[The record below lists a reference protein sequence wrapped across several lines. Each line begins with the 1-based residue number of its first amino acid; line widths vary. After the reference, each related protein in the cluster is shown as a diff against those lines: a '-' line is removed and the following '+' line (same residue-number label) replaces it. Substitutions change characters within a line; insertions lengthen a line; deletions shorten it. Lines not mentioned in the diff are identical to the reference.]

1 MKRIVS
7 IVLTLALLASF
18 VPVYAENDVQIAT
31 TEDVSVELP
40 WEQEEVGTGDVT
52 TPISIGEVD
61 SVEEEENEIPEY
73 EPIIHEETISDDI
86 EFPEVE
92 QEEESEDEGLFSRLL
107 KAPLKAASSSA
118 SPKEIWKSILNEQFG
133 ADYLQ
138 PFKQTADGQ
147 RVTGNTNRLVIEE
160 TDLSLPGKNGL
171 DVVLK
176 RQYDNQD
183 YDEAYGFS
191 KQFNSN
197 GKLQAQKSKQYR
209 YIYKFKNSSDN
220 SALYIAFLSED
231 QLYMYLYGGFNM
243 KTLNTKYIKTYTS
256 EGTTIKYYNFDYVAG
271 YLTTDTS
278 YDHYEYDSTFS
289 RIRVTQTYDEGA
301 TVALEDRDILRES
314 NSLGADWKLLL
325 PGAYLYCYE
334 DDIDTEDYPKYY
346 RKDYVGTMRDIHGK
360 IYTFE
365 GYDTFKKYKD
375 GRTTYGYSY
384 SPEDNKYLR
393 FESLW
398 EPVQLYENGPY
409 YNFVVYD
416 STGLTYY
423 FNDIGLTNGS
433 NPKYAH
439 RIYILAVKDDY
450 GNMIKYQYDGDT
462 YQGSVSKII
471 DTYGREINISSV
483 TGGKQISYYDDVAG
497 KTKTITYTTET
508 KTNNEYSDDDSILKP
523 KNITRFTVTNEAGE
537 STIYDSREAEVLNY
551 YYSSSSGD
559 MHEIPDVDEEQVKLS
574 YGHNIERI
582 VYPSGAETRYRYK
595 CVYPINANT
604 RIRRGVYAVD
614 ASYDLVDNVKENKKE
629 YSFTNTGMAI
639 TSTCVENDAD
649 RKTVSAYNK
658 DGLAT
663 TITTTPQET
672 TAPFRKITYS
682 YNSDNYPTSIA
693 TNENGTTS
701 TSTFSYVSGYPNV
714 LSSESNGLRT
724 VSYNYHSV
732 DNKLTDKISR
742 ITYKPKT
749 GTSSADYYMSTELTA
764 DNKSI
769 EYEKIVQNDIIK
781 AQKKYEYDAF
791 GEVVGVKQWTNDTN
805 NDGVLDESD
814 NVIDMGSDYVITA
827 NKNKIVTTSVENVL
841 NADGINEGTVDV
853 DYEYNIYGYPV
864 SQTDSYAFET
874 TIEYDDINRPV
885 QYNFPNGGTRTV
897 DYNVAQNYTI
907 VTDEAGITYK
917 YVYDGM
923 GRIKQKLKKD
933 GNSYNLLEEYEYDN
947 MGRLEEKKTYRTE
960 TEGISESYSYDVL
973 DRVTQ
978 KDIWTLS
985 MDTVHWEVYVYN
997 NSANESTVT
1006 KKTYAVGAAIADQKD
1021 YYNIYGQLTKS
1032 EKTAGDTT
1040 LATQYE
1046 YDYFDRVT
1054 KETDP
1059 KGNETTYEYAYD
1071 GQITKQTNPA
1081 GDYVSTVY
1089 DLAGQPVSVTDA
1101 NGNTTNTEYDKLGR
1115 AIKVTTPFDDTV
1127 SGETK
1132 TYYDKNSNVVKTAV
1146 KRSANIYQ
1154 IKEFKYDNMG
1164 NLLADIS
1171 KNGSNDVITQYQ
1183 YDSGNRIVKMITGL
1197 EQYSTNPTGGAATTY
1212 TYNNQGYLASVI
1224 DPMGGIV
1231 TYNSYDLAGNMLSMT
1246 DKNSNVNKNEY
1257 GPYGLTKSYFEGS
1270 PETKE
1275 YTYNRLGQLKK
1286 TKAVNANGQAVEESY
1301 KYDYFGR
1308 KIQVTSNDGSVQNY
1322 SYDNNSNLTAYNLEK
1337 DETTEN
1343 EISYTY
1349 NNLNQLTGLTNNGII
1364 TSYSYDAN
1372 GNLVQKAQNNGVN
1385 TNYTYNK
1392 ANLMTH
1398 MQSKKGSNVYTY
1410 SSCSYLLNGL
1420 IGRISMPY
1428 DGFNNNEEKT
1438 KVYNYSLSGQL
1449 TGEGVVNAAGQP
1461 FFFTYKYDLN
1471 GNRTEKTGVYPDN
1484 SIDETTTYQYDK
1496 LNHLISENSNSENE
1510 YTGAVS
1516 HYTNQYYYDNNGNMI
1531 AKQKTTYG
1539 SANDNSAIISGRSN
1553 DTGLSIYR
1561 YDAFNRLTSYNSG
1574 SAEAT
1579 YMYDADNLRA
1589 SKTVNRAKTDFVWNG
1604 QNLAAEHKSDAT
1616 NTYAYDMTGVHIAN
1630 QDGVVTSYLK
1640 DFHGNIVG
1648 KTTAAGA
1655 MVQDLNNRMD
1665 YDAFGNQ
1672 WIGETPDPFGYCSEY
1687 YDNESGLIYLR
1698 NRYYDSTSGRFIT
1711 EDPIRDGLNWY
1722 VYCGNN
1728 PVIFVDSSGLA
1739 FTLPN
1744 YNANGDA
1751 RLQALQ
1757 ALTDDTLDYDINT
1770 GLVNITNQVSTPTR
1784 DSGTNLV
1791 RELIANPILCTID
1804 YTPDNNSYTIP
1815 TYDANGNLIAAEI
1828 QYNPNLNF
1836 QVLVKTDSGNQWVPE
1851 TNYIVMGH
1859 EMVHF
1864 YNRLQGNTDNIP
1876 DPNGNYTDPS
1886 NGNTYK
1892 GGTYYVQDSNGVWQ
1906 TNVDKIEELRTTG
1919 ITSYRFWYDSKG
1931 VQNVYSVHPGQY
1943 SENSLRQENQM
1954 PKRVQY

>member
-1 MKRIVS
+1 M
-7 IVLTLALLASF
+7 
-18 VPVYAENDVQIAT
+18 
-31 TEDVSVELP
+31 
-40 WEQEEVGTGDVT
+40 
-52 TPISIGEVD
+52 
-61 SVEEEENEIPEY
+61 
-73 EPIIHEETISDDI
+73 
-86 EFPEVE
+86 
-92 QEEESEDEGLFSRLL
+92 
-107 KAPLKAASSSA
+107 
-118 SPKEIWKSILNEQFG
+118 
-133 ADYLQ
+133 
-138 PFKQTADGQ
+138 
-147 RVTGNTNRLVIEE
+147 
-160 TDLSLPGKNGL
+160 
-171 DVVLK
+171 
-176 RQYDNQD
+176 
-183 YDEAYGFS
+183 
-191 KQFNSN
+191 
-197 GKLQAQKSKQYR
+197 
-209 YIYKFKNSSDN
+209 
-220 SALYIAFLSED
+220 
-231 QLYMYLYGGFNM
+231 
-243 KTLNTKYIKTYTS
+243 
-256 EGTTIKYYNFDYVAG
+256 
-271 YLTTDTS
+271 
-278 YDHYEYDSTFS
+278 
-289 RIRVTQTYDEGA
+289 
-301 TVALEDRDILRES
+301 
-314 NSLGADWKLLL
+314 
-325 PGAYLYCYE
+325 
-334 DDIDTEDYPKYY
+334 
-346 RKDYVGTMRDIHGK
+346 
-360 IYTFE
+360 
-365 GYDTFKKYKD
+365 
-375 GRTTYGYSY
+375 
-384 SPEDNKYLR
+384 
-393 FESLW
+393 
-398 EPVQLYENGPY
+398 
-409 YNFVVYD
+409 
-416 STGLTYY
+416 
-423 FNDIGLTNGS
+423 
-433 NPKYAH
+433 
-439 RIYILAVKDDY
+439 
-450 GNMIKYQYDGDT
+450 
-462 YQGSVSKII
+462 
-471 DTYGREINISSV
+471 
-483 TGGKQISYYDDVAG
+483 
-497 KTKTITYTTET
+497 
-508 KTNNEYSDDDSILKP
+508 
-523 KNITRFTVTNEAGE
+523 
-537 STIYDSREAEVLNY
+537 
-551 YYSSSSGD
+551 
-559 MHEIPDVDEEQVKLS
+559 
-574 YGHNIERI
+574 
-582 VYPSGAETRYRYK
+582 
-595 CVYPINANT
+595 
-604 RIRRGVYAVD
+604 
-614 ASYDLVDNVKENKKE
+614 
-629 YSFTNTGMAI
+629 
-639 TSTCVENDAD
+639 
-649 RKTVSAYNK
+649 
-658 DGLAT
+658 
-663 TITTTPQET
+663 
-672 TAPFRKITYS
+672 
-682 YNSDNYPTSIA
+682 
-693 TNENGTTS
+693 
-701 TSTFSYVSGYPNV
+701 
-714 LSSESNGLRT
+714 RT

-732 DNKLTDKISR
+732 DGKLTDKISR

-749 GTSSADYYMSTELTA
+749 GTSSADYYMSTDLTA
-764 DNKSI
+764 DNKSV

-781 AQKKYEYDAF
+781 SQKKYEYDAF

-1146 KRSANIYQ
+1146 KRSANVYQ

-1197 EQYSTNPTGGAATTY
+1197 EQYSTNPIGGAATTY

-1224 DPMGGIV
+1224 DPMGGTV
-1231 TYNSYDLAGNMLSMT
+1231 TYNSYDLAGNLLSMT

-1257 GPYGLTKSYFEGS
+1257 GPHGLTKSYFEGS

-1308 KIQVTSNDGSVQNY
+1308 MIQATSNDGSVQNY
-1322 SYDNNSNLTAYNLEK
+1322 SYDKNSNLTAYNLEK

-1392 ANLMTH
+1392 AGLMTYV
-1398 MQSKKGSNVYTY
+1398 QTKKGSNVYTY
-1410 SSCSYLLNGL
+1410 SECSYLLNGL
-1420 IGRISMPY
+1420 LSQVSMPY
-1428 DGFNNNEEKT
+1428 DGYDTTAQKNKY
-1438 KVYNYSLSGQL
+1438 YNYDYTGRL
-1449 TGEGVVNAAGQP
+1449 TGEVAYSPLSRFDYVRNIYTYDRRGNRTRKQIGQKP
-1461 FFFTYKYDLN
+1461 DTLWLDITEYSYDLN
-1471 GNRTEKTGVYPDN
+1471 N
-1484 SIDETTTYQYDK
+1484 K
-1496 LNHLISENSNSENE
+1496 LLSENNYDYHGED
-1510 YTGAVS
+1510 YVS
-1516 HYTNQYYYDNNGNMI
+1516 VDKYKQDYYYDNNGNMI
-1531 AKQKTTYG
+1531 ARQKTTYG

-1648 KTTAAGA
+1648 KATAAGA

-1672 WIGETPDPFGYCSEY
+1672 WIGETPDPFGYCGEY
-1687 YDNESGLIYLR
+1687 YDNESELIYLR

-1711 EDPIRDGLNWY
+1711 EDPIKSGLNWY
-1722 VYCGNN
+1722 SYASNN
-1728 PVIFVDSSGLA
+1728 PVMKVDPLGLEDA
-1739 FTLPN
+1739 MLS
-1744 YNANGDA
+1744 YIISKNGGSVVWDPETRSA
-1751 RLQALQ
+1751 
-1757 ALTDDTLDYDINT
+1757 TVTMSNFDP
-1770 GLVNITNQVSTPTR
+1770 VVVSTQGEVGENII
-1784 DSGTNLV
+1784 SG
-1791 RELIANPILCTID
+1791 RIANDRLIINSDDLVSKFGLTETDATHQAYDMFDNPDDAVMAFGLKYHEKSANDEMEYAALINHDTFDGSKFYFSNISSSTLSYKNSPRRATNTWFNRMNDIYYVSSHTVPIG
-1804 YTPDNNSYTIP
+1804 NNYGDDRDIM
-1815 TYDANGNLIAAEI
+1815 
-1828 QYNPNLNF
+1828 
-1836 QVLVKTDSGNQWVPE
+1836 W
-1851 TNYIVMGH
+1851 
-1859 EMVHF
+1859 
-1864 YNRLQGNTDNIP
+1864 NTDFIVHTHW
-1876 DPNGNYTDPS
+1876 DPNGNPNFS
-1886 NGNTYK
+1886 NPGDYNAAKKY
-1892 GGTYYVQDSNGVWQ
+1892 S
-1906 TNVDKIEELRTTG
+1906 LTG
-1919 ITSYRFWYDSKG
+1919 IYLVNARGDIYRSDQLVNKEYPEG
-1931 VQNVYSVHPGQY
+1931 VKRF
-1943 SENSLRQENQM
+1943 SL
-1954 PKRVQY
+1954 Y